1 MRTVEE
7 FTKIVEEENKKHNEE
22 LLNLSPATLIA
33 RAWEIAEWQAIYDYM
48 EGKVIPYLE
57 DGEEMF
63 EDFLKFEYR
72 TPIAEIYTYEC
83 RYDEP
88 QWTTW
93 DSLDDVVREMFRET
107 TKKIKGDYKT
117 MKQQKITRKMIEKAY
132 EEGLIKIIDSP
143 HDDGAV
149 CKIGEY
155 WFYFGGETAEEMTAS
170 EYVSNVPKE
179 DIINEITTVLDDFY
193 GDETFEDEYDYY
205 FAIINHN

>member
-7 FTKIVEEENKKHNEE
+7 FTKIVKEENDKHNEE
-22 LLNLSPATLIA
+22 LLTWSPVMLIGH
-33 RAWEIAEWQAIYDYM
+33 AWAIAKWQAIYVYIED
-48 EGKVIPYLE
+48 KVIPYLK

-107 TKKIKGDYKT
+107 TKKTKGD
-117 MKQQKITRKMIEKAY
+117 
-132 EEGLIKIIDSP
+132 
-143 HDDGAV
+143 
-149 CKIGEY
+149 
-155 WFYFGGETAEEMTAS
+155 
-170 EYVSNVPKE
+170 
-179 DIINEITTVLDDFY
+179 
-193 GDETFEDEYDYY
+193 
-205 FAIINHN
+205 

>member
-1 MRTVEE
+1 MRTIEE
-7 FTKIVEEENKKHNEE
+7 FTKIVREENQKHNED

-93 DSLDDVVREMFRET
+93 DNLDDVVRNMFAE
-107 TKKIKGDYKT
+107 IKN
-117 MKQQKITRKMIEKAY
+117 Q
-132 EEGLIKIIDSP
+132 
-143 HDDGAV
+143 
-149 CKIGEY
+149 
-155 WFYFGGETAEEMTAS
+155 
-170 EYVSNVPKE
+170 N
-179 DIINEITTVLDDFY
+179 N
-193 GDETFEDEYDYY
+193 
-205 FAIINHN
+205 

>member
-7 FTKIVEEENKKHNEE
+7 FTKTVEEENKKHNEE
-22 LLNLSPATLIA
+22 LLKLDPARLIV
-33 RAWEIAEWQAIYDYM
+33 RAWEIAKWQAIYDYM

-57 DGEEMF
+57 TGDKGF
-63 EDFLKFEYR
+63 EDFLTLEIDNPIYEVDAFELN
-72 TPIAEIYTYEC
+72 
-83 RYDEP
+83 YDEA

-93 DSLDDVVREMFRET
+93 DNLDDVVQNMFTE
-107 TKKIKGDYKT
+107 IKNQNKEATT
-117 MKQQKITRKMIEKAY
+117 MKQQKITHEMIKKAY

-170 EYVSNVPKE
+170 EYIANVPKE
-179 DIINEITTVLDDFY
+179 DIITEIATALDDFY
-193 GDETFEDEYDYY
+193 GKETFEDEYDYY

>member
-7 FTKIVEEENKKHNEE
+7 FTKTVEEENKKHNEE
-22 LLNLSPATLIA
+22 LLKLDPARLIV
-33 RAWEIAEWQAIYDYM
+33 RAWEIAKWQAIYDYM

-57 DGEEMF
+57 TGDKEF
-63 EDFLKFEYR
+63 EDFLTLEIDNPIYEVDAFELN
-72 TPIAEIYTYEC
+72 
-83 RYDEP
+83 YDEA

-93 DSLDDVVREMFRET
+93 DNLDDVVQNMFTE
-107 TKKIKGDYKT
+107 IKNQNKEATT
-117 MKQQKITRKMIEKAY
+117 MKQQKITHEMIKKAY

-155 WFYFGGETAEEMTAS
+155 WFYFGGEAAEEMTAS
-170 EYVSNVPKE
+170 EYIANVPKE
-179 DIINEITTVLDDFY
+179 DIITEIATALDDFY
-193 GDETFEDEYDYY
+193 GKETFEDEYDYY